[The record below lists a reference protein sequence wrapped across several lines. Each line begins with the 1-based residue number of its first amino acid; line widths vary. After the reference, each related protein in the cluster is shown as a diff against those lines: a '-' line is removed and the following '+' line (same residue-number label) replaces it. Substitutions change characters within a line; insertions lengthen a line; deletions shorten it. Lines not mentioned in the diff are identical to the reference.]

1 MQVRSNRINTGVLE
15 YWNVGILGLNQYD
28 LDFNCSHH
36 SIIPFFQYSIISWR
50 IMANRTIKLNI
61 DGIDV
66 EVEKGKTILEAAQL
80 AGIRIPTLCHDRRLI
95 PFGACRLCMVQQKGK
110 SELLPSC
117 FTPAKEGMEIITH
130 SPEIIDSRRLQLQ
143 FILLNHPMICPRCEK
158 EGECVLQK
166 LVYEYGVEETLY
178 PWKHISSPPDDR
190 SPLLH
195 RDSDKCILCGR
206 CVRICDE
213 VQGVGELSFS
223 KRGIKT
229 VIDTDFHR
237 PLQCEFCGQCMD
249 TCPVGAITSDRFDYT
264 IKAWELKET
273 TTPCPYCAS
282 GCSLIL
288 SSKEGEIK
296 RVSSDSAKGPSDGNL
311 CVKGRFGLDFVDH
324 PERIK
329 APLLRVNGT
338 FREASWEEALRF
350 VAQKLETIKDQ
361 NGPDAIAG
369 IVSSR
374 LTNEEYFLLKKLF
387 RNVIGTS
394 QIVHGGES
402 SMQGLTEGLAKT
414 LGLAASTNSIQ
425 EIRKADCILVIGVD
439 PTQTHPIIRNEINA
453 AIRRN
458 RAQLIVLGSY
468 DIDLTWS
475 THLSPLLPSSIA
487 LLDRPGMEVT
497 LINAMI
503 QTILKEGLEDKTFIE
518 ERTEGITE
526 LKEEITAL
534 QPQISGMMESNKN
547 EVEKAARIF
556 TQAKRAMILIGS
568 GLWSHLEP
576 KDIAIASSNLAL
588 VTGHMGKESCGVL
601 ILLEKCNSQGAVDM
615 GFFSEREGNGRK
627 YLLQKASEEKLM
639 ALYLIGENPLV
650 SSPVLGRQALEKVSL
665 LIVQDL
671 FMTETAKMAH
681 VVLPACSFVEK
692 EGTYTNLE
700 RRVQKL
706 IPFRPP
712 LHQSKSDFDI
722 FLSLLRLLEYPIQG
736 ETPEAVFEEIGRDLS
751 HYRGI
756 QDGEQWPKGSPY
768 LYAEGFPNGK
778 AKLIP
783 VNGGL
788 THQKPEGY
796 PFHLIQRPSLFQ
808 SGLLS
813 SKSDTLKRV
822 SEKLYLEMNPEDG
835 KRLKVEDEEVVKVS
849 TQDGRFLRMK
859 VKYSSRPVSGVI
871 TAPYPCS
878 LIEEKYIETVK
889 VEKLKII

>member
-1 MQVRSNRINTGVLE
+1 
-15 YWNVGILGLNQYD
+15 
-28 LDFNCSHH
+28 
-36 SIIPFFQYSIISWR
+36 
-50 IMANRTIKLNI
+50 MASLIKLKI
-61 DGIDV
+61 DEIEV
-66 EVEKGKTILEAAQL
+66 TVEKGRTILEAAQL

-143 FILLNHPMICPRCEK
+143 LILLNHPMICPRCEK
-158 EGECVLQK
+158 EGECELQR

-178 PWKHISSPPDDR
+178 PWEHISSPPDDR
-190 SPLLH
+190 SPLLQ
-195 RDSDKCILCGR
+195 RDSNKCILCGR

-229 VIDTDFHR
+229 IIDTDFHR
-237 PLQCEFCGQCMD
+237 PLQCEFCGQCLD

-273 TTPCPYCAS
+273 KTPCPYCGC
-282 GCSLIL
+282 GCSLTI

-296 RVSSDSAKGPSDGNL
+296 RVFSDSEKGPSDGNL

-338 FREASWEEALRF
+338 FKEASWEEALRF

-361 NGPDAIAG
+361 DGPDAIAG

-374 LTNEEYFLLKKLF
+374 LTNEEYFLLQKLF
-387 RNVIGTS
+387 LNVIGTS
-394 QIVHGGES
+394 QIVQGGERS
-402 SMQGLTEGLAKT
+402 TRGLTEGLAKT
-414 LGLAASTNSIQ
+414 LGMSASTNSIQ

-439 PTQTHPIIRNEINA
+439 PTQTHPIIKNEINL
-453 AIRRN
+453 AIRKN

-468 DIDLTWS
+468 DISLTWS
-475 THLSPLLPSSIA
+475 THISPLLPSSIA
-487 LLDRPGMEVT
+487 LLDRPGMEVP

-503 QTILKEGLEDKTFIE
+503 QTILKEGLEDKKFIE

-526 LKEEITAL
+526 LREKILAF
-534 QPQISGMMESNKN
+534 QPESSGMTEANQKK
-547 EVEKAARIF
+547 VQKAA
-556 TQAKRAMILIGS
+556 TTYAQAKRAMILIGA
-568 GLWSHLEP
+568 GLWSHLDQKE
-576 KDIAIASSNLAL
+576 IALASSNLAL
-588 VTGHMGKESCGVL
+588 ATGHLGKESCGIL

-615 GFFSEREGNGRK
+615 GLFTETEEGRK
-627 YLLQKASEEKLM
+627 EKLLQKVKEGKLK
-639 ALYLIGENPLV
+639 ALYLVGEDI
-650 SSPVLGRQALEKVSL
+650 SSSFPSFEKSALDKLPL
-665 LIVQDL
+665 LIIQDL

-722 FLSLLRLLEYPIQG
+722 FLSLLRLLECPIQG
-736 ETPEAVFEEIGRDLS
+736 ETPEAVLEEISRDLP

-756 QDGEQWPKGSPY
+756 QDGEQWPNASPY

-783 VNGGL
+783 VNGGAV
-788 THQKPEGY
+788 HPDSEGY
-796 PFHLIQRPSLFQ
+796 PFHLIQKPSLFQ

-813 SKSDTLKRV
+813 SKSDTLKKV
-822 SEKLYLEMNPEDG
+822 SEKPYLEMNPEDAQL
-835 KRLKVEDEEVVKVS
+835 LKVEDGEMVQLSTHSGRSFQLRVKCSERSVS
-849 TQDGRFLRMK
+849 RVMT
-859 VKYSSRPVSGVI
+859 V
-871 TAPYPCS
+871 PYLCP
-878 LIEEKYIETVK
+878 LIDEKDIETVK
-889 VEKLKII
+889 VEKLKIIL